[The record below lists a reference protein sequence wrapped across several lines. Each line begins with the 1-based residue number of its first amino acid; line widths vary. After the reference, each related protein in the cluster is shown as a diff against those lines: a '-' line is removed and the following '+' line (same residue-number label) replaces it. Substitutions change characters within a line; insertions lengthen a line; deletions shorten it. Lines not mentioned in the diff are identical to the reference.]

1 MGQESNALRTL
12 SRSEAAR
19 WRVPATGLLLWGN
32 FLGKEDGS
40 PERGMGV
47 GAMTTQSNTE

>member
-12 SRSEAAR
+12 SRSEVAK
-19 WRVPATGLLLWGN
+19 WQVPATGLLLQGS
-32 FLGKEDGS
+32 FSGKKDGS